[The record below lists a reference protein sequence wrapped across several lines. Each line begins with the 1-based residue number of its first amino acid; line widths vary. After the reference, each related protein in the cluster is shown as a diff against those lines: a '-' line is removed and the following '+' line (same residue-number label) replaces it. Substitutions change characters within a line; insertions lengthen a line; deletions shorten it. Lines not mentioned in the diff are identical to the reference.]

1 MELLGIHGYV
11 RRNFETFEF
20 IKSATQTKLFIYT
33 DRVQPVINLRTGI
46 CPRLTVVNHLQEKMS

>member
-20 IKSATQTKLFIYT
+20 IKLSATQNKLFIYT
-33 DRVQPVINLRTGI
+33 DRVQQSSPSYRDLSAFDGG
-46 CPRLTVVNHLQEKMS
+46 